1 MTHVTPPVCHNL
13 RIVPNGISLYQ
24 FEAVLFDV
32 DGTLVDSVGGCM
44 AGLTDMFRKYGSRE
58 FTKKEI
64 QSLVGI
70 PLAEQ
75 IRTAIGRKANP
86 GEIEEAIEFTIG
98 RYAIH
103 QANDPYFEP
112 TVEALRLLHKNG
124 WKTALVTS
132 KNGTEMKTFWPKF
145 VASNS
150 VNITVCASDVTY
162 PKPHADS
169 IFHACKL
176 LDTTPPKAI
185 MIGDS
190 IFDMRCAKSAG
201 AAAIAVSYGST
212 DKDILLQEAP
222 DLLFERPEELLAW
235 IELGILEKHEKENDD
250 VIRRTG

>member
-1 MTHVTPPVCHNL
+1 MTPSVCHNL
-13 RIVPNGISLYQ
+13 RIVPKGISLSQ

-32 DGTLVDSVGGCM
+32 DGTLVDSIGGLV
-44 AGLTDMFRKYGSRE
+44 AGLQDSFNEFGSRE
-58 FTKKEI
+58 FTPDEI
-64 QSLVGI
+64 RALIGT
-70 PLAEQ
+70 PLTAQ
-75 IRTAIGRKANP
+75 MRLAIGPEATDSQISK
-86 GEIEEAIEFTIG
+86 AIEFTLE

-103 QANDPYFEP
+103 QANDTYFEP
-112 TVEALRLLHKNG
+112 TVEALRLLYRTG

-132 KNGTEMKTFWPKF
+132 KNATEMKTFLPKF
-145 VASNS
+145 IAADS
-150 VNITVCASDVTY
+150 VDSTVCASDVTH
-162 PKPHADS
+162 PKPHPES
-169 IFHACKL
+169 IQLACKQL
-176 LDTTPPKAI
+176 GTTPASAL

-235 IELGILEKHEKENDD
+235 IELGILDEHEKENDD